1 MNILFITLFTLAVA
15 QTCPHNCR
23 TWFNGC
29 DTCSCDPTGRPL
41 CTEHTCDPKLAT
53 RCEEEFKAVGNAS
66 ELHIQITGK
75 PHLRINILDKDYS
88 DPGAV
93 CYDHNHNTHDIYV
106 TGDVVNLRRNNTYVV
121 KYLCEANSYITSA
134 ERIVDVGPVV
144 CTKELNPV
152 CCEKN
157 TYGNACEAEADA
169 CLVTI
174 KGECEVK
181 YECFDKRLPIDH
193 EEKTNKTHA
202 FWSKEQTDWCCKH
215 HNIACPAPC
224 RMVLC
229 SIGYKLVNT
238 DDRGCGGVC
247 VTTKDELHA
256 CTEEWRPVCCKQTT
270 YGNECKA
277 SSRGCSP
284 IEKGECVSAF
294 TSSES
299 TVDDE
304 TNYGLILGLV
314 GGGLVVLGVL
324 AFLIFWFCRRQKKTN
339 ALEYRPLSSGL
350 FSDESKLV
358 F

>member
-1 MNILFITLFTLAVA
+1 
-15 QTCPHNCR
+15 
-23 TWFNGC
+23 
-29 DTCSCDPTGRPL
+29 L
-41 CTEHTCDPKLAT
+41 CTEHTCNPKNKT
-53 RCEEEFKAVGNAS
+53 ICEEEFKPVGNTS

-75 PHLRINILDKDYS
+75 PQLRINILEKDYS
-88 DPGAV
+88 DPGAI
-93 CYDHNHNTHDIYV
+93 CYDHNLNTHDIYV
-106 TGDVVNLRRNNTYVV
+106 TGDVVDLRRNNTYAIQ
-121 KYLCEANSYITSA
+121 YLCEANGYITSA

-144 CTKELNPV
+144 CTKEWNPV

-193 EEKTNKTHA
+193 QEKTNTTHA

-215 HNIACPAPC
+215 HNIACPATC

-238 DDRGCGGVC
+238 DDRGCDGVC